1 MARKTSRAQAARALR
16 TAGSLDAAIE
26 LIDSEA
32 REDAAPV
39 SPGARR
45 ERRLAGDVAE
55 SQACRTERRLLHSKL
70 SSATVCEYFVAKDYL
85 PNEVLRLPECVL
97 LPSPKIPYA

>member
-1 MARKTSRAQAARALR
+1 MGYDRAQAARALR

-26 LIDSEA
+26 LIDAEA

-39 SPGARR
+39 SPGAKR

-55 SQACRTERRLLHSKL
+55 SQACRNLVEMTHRYSY
-70 SSATVCEYFVAKDYL
+70 TC
-85 PNEVLRLPECVL
+85 
-97 LPSPKIPYA
+97 